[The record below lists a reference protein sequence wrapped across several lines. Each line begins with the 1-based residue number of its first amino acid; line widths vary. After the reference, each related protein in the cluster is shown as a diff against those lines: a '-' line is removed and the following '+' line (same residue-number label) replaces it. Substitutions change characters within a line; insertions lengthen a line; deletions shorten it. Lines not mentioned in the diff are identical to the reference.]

1 MSQSSF
7 SLRLQEARAAHRQGS
22 PTRAIPSY
30 EKALAQMPDDAEAL
44 SLYGLALVQ
53 AGRPSEAEKPL
64 RRAVEKEPGQP
75 AFRTNLA
82 ELLFKVGETEA
93 AIAELR
99 QATAGASTYA
109 PAFVRLG
116 RALVERADLNGAVDA
131 FDRALQ
137 LKPDDHQ
144 TALMLTRALGAT
156 GNYGAAYHVL
166 DHMEKTWPDDLEA
179 LKLRL
184 EIARTRR
191 DFSAMMTLATRLT
204 KLAPEDPAGWR
215 DLATTLFESGLY
227 GDALLAF
234 EKAMNLGGRDA
245 ESLGQLAS
253 IAIQALDFAKAEAA
267 LAEAETIDPNN
278 ARVLSTKALL
288 LTYQGRKKEA
298 EDYCERCFRA
308 DPDFIGVYPQL
319 SLLRNGRLTADEENI
334 IRTYSRRDDIA
345 PAGRA
350 TASFVVAHSLE
361 ARGETDAAFEEYLR
375 ANAEAAARNR
385 IDLIS
390 YDFPGH
396 DAWTDAIIDVFTGA
410 AEGGVDAYHQGPQPI
425 FVVGLPRCGS
435 TLVESVIA
443 AHSSVQP
450 GGEMPMLPNIFNRWF
465 RENHRAGEANIPPA
479 ERERLASAYMA
490 GMPAPVT
497 KERVTDKNLLNIE
510 AAGMIAQIF
519 PKAVVINVR
528 RNPVENCVSIWRQ
541 DMMKFWAFATNFDD
555 LANRYGL
562 YAKLTGHF
570 ERALPGRFHTIQYE
584 DFVSGFDGQARRLI
598 DLCGL
603 PWEAACGDFQKAR
616 EIAPTI
622 SAIQVREE
630 VSLKGERAD
639 RYGARLD
646 PLRRAL
652 EAAGVDLKTGALRT

>member
-1 MSQSSF
+1 MSQSPF
-7 SLRLQEARAAHRQGS
+7 SSLLQEALAAHRQGS
-22 PTRAIPSY
+22 PTRAIPVY
-30 EKALAQMPDDAEAL
+30 ERALAQTPDDAEAL

-64 RRAVEKEPGQP
+64 RRAVEKEPNQP

-82 ELLFKVGETEA
+82 ELLFRVGENDA
-93 AIAELR
+93 AIAELGK
-99 QATAGASTYA
+99 ATAGGSTYA

-116 RALVERADLNGAVDA
+116 RALVDRADLGGAVDA

-137 LKPDDHQ
+137 LKPGDRQ

-179 LKLRL
+179 LRLRL
-184 EIARTRR
+184 EIARSRR
-191 DFSAMMTLATRLT
+191 DFSAMRTLSTKLT
-204 KLAPEDPAGWR
+204 KLAPEDPMGWR
-215 DLATTLFESGLY
+215 DLAATLFESGLF

-234 EKAMNLGGRDA
+234 EKALSLGDRDA

-253 IAIQALDFAKAEAA
+253 ISIQALDFSKAEAA
-267 LAEAETIDPNN
+267 LAEAEAIDPNN

-288 LTYQGRKKEA
+288 LTYQGKKKEA
-298 EDYCERCFRA
+298 EDYCERCFKA
-308 DPDFIGVYPQL
+308 DPGFAGVYPQL
-319 SLLRNGRLTADEENI
+319 SLLRNGKLTADEEQT
-334 IRTYSRRDDIA
+334 IRDYSRRPDIA
-345 PAGRA
+345 AAGRA
-350 TASFVVAHSLE
+350 SASFVVAHSLE
-361 ARGETDAAFEEYLR
+361 ARGESEAAFAEYVH
-375 ANAEAAARNR
+375 ANAEAAERNR
-385 IDLIS
+385 VDLIN

-396 DAWTDAIIDVFTGA
+396 DAWTDAIISVFPGA
-410 AEGGVDAYHQGPQPI
+410 AEAGAETYRQGPQPI

-443 AHSSVQP
+443 AHSTVEA
-450 GGEMPMLPNIFNRWF
+450 GGEMPMLPNIFNTWF
-465 RENHRAGEANIPPA
+465 RENHRAGVAHIPPL
-479 ERERLASAYMA
+479 ERERLAAAYMA
-490 GMPAPVT
+490 GMPSPVS
-497 KERVTDKNLLNIE
+497 KDRFTDKNLLNIE

-519 PKAVVINVR
+519 PKAVIINVR
-528 RNPVENCVSIWRQ
+528 RSPVENCVSIWRQ
-541 DMMKFWAFATNFDD
+541 DMMKFWAFATNFED
-555 LANRYGL
+555 LASRYGL
-562 YAKLTGHF
+562 YARLADHF
-570 ERALPGRFHTIQYE
+570 EQALPGRFHTIQYE

-616 EIAPTI
+616 DIAPTI

-630 VSLKGERAD
+630 VSLKSDRAD
-639 RYGARLD
+639 QYGARLD

-652 EAAGVDLKTGALRT
+652 EAAGVDLKTGARK